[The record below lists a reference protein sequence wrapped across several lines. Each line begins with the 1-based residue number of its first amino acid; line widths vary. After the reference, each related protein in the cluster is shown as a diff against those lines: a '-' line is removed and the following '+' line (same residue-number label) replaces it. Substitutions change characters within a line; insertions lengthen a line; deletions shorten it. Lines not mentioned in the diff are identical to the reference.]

1 MNLEK
6 LAVQVD
12 KDYDAK
18 FEELLEALKLTTDAL
33 HEVLDAMSELRVMR
47 STGPQATALE
57 CMRDAVAAAD
67 TALCPECLAY
77 LRKHDHHCKLHPD
90 HDPTPE

>member
-12 KDYDAK
+12 KDYDRK
-18 FEELLEALKLTTDAL
+18 FEELLAVLTLTTAALRGYTPDGVIPVLEQADA
-33 HEVLDAMSELRVMR
+33 
-47 STGPQATALE
+47 
-57 CMRDAVAAAD
+57 
-67 TALCPECLAY
+67 ALCPECLAY
-77 LRKHDHHCKLHPD
+77 LRKHDHRCKLHPD